1 MKRNGEFLV
10 LISILA
16 FSVSDIFDKVAVVE
30 TDPLLATLIKCIII
44 CLFVFF
50 VGLRERFNFKGARY
64 FVASGLISE
73 IVGSASFMQSL
84 RFGINVA
91 LPVIQS
97 QVIFTAIFSYLL
109 LRERI
114 SKKAYAGIVVIFTGL
129 AILAYSQFSYV
140 EAQDPLSGVFFALVA
155 SIGWGAGAVLWKMG
169 LEHGASSSTGLIVHY
184 LSAIVVIS
192 AVMLFRGIRFSV
204 SSSDIV
210 NLAIASLLD
219 GILGMLALIRSMR
232 YISATRAQTLKS
244 LYPILAC
251 VLASIIFRE
260 PITGAMASGM
270 VIATVGV
277 GLFENGKKVN
287 ASLQ

>member
-16 FSVSDIFDKVAVVE
+16 FSVSDIFDRVAVVE
-30 TDPLLATLIKCIII
+30 TDPLMATLIKCTII

-50 VGLRERFNFKGARY
+50 VGLRERFNFKGAGY

-73 IVGSASFMQSL
+73 IMGSASFMQSL
-84 RFGINVA
+84 RFGISVA

-129 AILAYSQFSYV
+129 VILAYSQFSYV

-192 AVMLFRGIRFSV
+192 AVMLFRGISFSV

-210 NLAIASLLD
+210 NLAIASLL
-219 GILGMLALIRSMR
+219 MV
-232 YISATRAQTLKS
+232 YW
-244 LYPILAC
+244 AC
-251 VLASIIFRE
+251 LH
-260 PITGAMASGM
+260 
-270 VIATVGV
+270 
-277 GLFENGKKVN
+277 L
-287 ASLQ
+287 